1 MGRVSD
7 LRSDYDRLGL
17 ILASEKDGSKA
28 AALARERRMIGEL
41 LEALEAPAEVTV
53 VDQLES
59 RRRTRT
65 EDSGSSS
72 RRRKSG

>member
-1 MGRVSD
+1 MARVED
-7 LRSDYDRLGL
+7 LRTDYDRLGVL
-17 ILASEKDGSKA
+17 LQGEPDGAKA

-41 LEALEAPAEVTV
+41 LEGLETPREASV

-59 RRRTRT
+59 RRRARAGA
-65 EDSGSSS
+65 SGAPS